1 VKRPKK
7 KTVRKLP
14 LKPKGKP
21 ARKKKTVDIT
31 LRRATQ
37 AAARRE
43 RTRQGQDIGKLPKC
57 KNPARRAE
65 CMASF
70 EKFCKTYSP
79 EIFYLP
85 WSKDLRKV
93 IAKIE
98 RVVIDHDKVAVA
110 MPRGSGKS
118 ALCRSAILWA
128 VLSGRH
134 SFVVLIGA
142 TAPQGS
148 AAVEW
153 FKKALSE
160 NRLLL
165 EDFPEVCFPL
175 KLLENEPRRC
185 LGQRYKG
192 AKTNIRWGKDQ
203 IVLPTI
209 PGSVASGFVIAATSL
224 EGQIRGMWH
233 TLPDG
238 RVVRPTLALADDPQ
252 TAESAR
258 SQGPNGQTTYR
269 LQTINQ
275 DVQGLAGPDQQ
286 TAILVPCTVICPGD
300 LADQILNRKQ
310 YPDFRGERTK
320 RLYSWPTNK
329 AMWEQY
335 RQLRE
340 QAMQG
345 DQPLTD
351 ATDFYR
357 ARMCKV
363 GRKLD
368 TQGDCGNCPHK
379 AECMDCGAV
388 VDWAERLDDPRN
400 LSAVQAAMHAFYKYG
415 ASGFAAEFQN
425 EPLANSG
432 SDAILTADLCQMRYN
447 GRRQYEVPLECTELV
462 MGVDMQQSSLWYVV
476 AAFKL
481 DFTGFV
487 IDYGV
492 WPRQIRRNFT
502 LKDVVD
508 GNANFQ
514 TMFPGRGVEGTIQ
527 AGLEEFI
534 GRSLATDYAKAGGGL
549 MRLSRVLVD
558 SGKWPGTIA
567 AVKHKI
573 GGAVMMLSKG
583 VGIRA
588 GNKPM
593 SSYKR
598 KKGERHDPYGHWYMP
613 SVDGTREFPH
623 VGVDTNY
630 WKSFLHS
637 SLLTAPGDPGALTLF
652 GDDPELHGLFAAHIT
667 AETFVETEGH
677 GRKVQEWTIKPQR
690 PDNHWLDAGVLAAV
704 AASIQGVTI
713 PNRKEPP
720 RTGIVRRKRV
730 SIDELLAR
738 RQVQEAAS

>member
-1 VKRPKK
+1 MKRAKGKKVPPKK
-7 KTVRKLP
+7 P
-14 LKPKGKP
+14 P
-21 ARKKKTVDIT
+21 AKKSPMDIAK
-31 LRRATQ
+31 RRAYQ
-37 AAARRE
+37 ADRLRE
-43 RTRQGQDIGKLPKC
+43 KTRQGQDIGKMPKC
-57 KNPARRAE
+57 KNRKRRKAA
-65 CMASF
+65 MAGF
-70 EKFCKTYSP
+70 GVFCKTYFP

-85 WSKDLRKV
+85 WSKDLLKV

-110 MPRGSGKS
+110 MPRGSGKTR
-118 ALCRSAILWA
+118 LCQAAILWA

-134 SFVVLIGA
+134 RFVVLIGA
-142 TAPQGS
+142 TAPQGT

-153 FKKALSE
+153 FKKVLSE

-165 EDFPEVCFPL
+165 EDFPEVCYPL

-192 AKTNIRWGKDQ
+192 QKTNIRWGKDQ

-209 PGSVASGFVIAATSL
+209 PGSKATGSIIAATSL

-286 TAILVPCTVICPGD
+286 TAILIPCTVICPGD
-300 LADQILNRKQ
+300 LADQLLDRKK
-310 YPDFRGERTK
+310 YPDYRGERTK

-329 AMWEQY
+329 ALWEQY
-335 RQLRE
+335 RELRE
-340 QAMQG
+340 QALQG
-345 DQPLTD
+345 DQSLD
-351 ATDFYR
+351 EATEFYR
-357 ARMCKV
+357 ARMCQA

-368 TQGDCGNCPHK
+368 EAGDCGNCAHK
-379 AECMDCGAV
+379 ANCMDCGAV

-415 ASGFAAEFQN
+415 AAGFAAEFQN
-425 EPLANSG
+425 EPLTSDG
-432 SDAILTADLCQMRYN
+432 SDAILTTEMCQMRFN
-447 GRRQYEVPLECTELV
+447 GRRQHEVPLECTELT
-462 MGVDMQQSSLWYVV
+462 MGVDVQQSCLFYVV
-476 AAFKL
+476 AGWRP
-481 DFTGFV
+481 DFTGHI

-492 WPRQIRRNFT
+492 WPRQTRRVFT
-502 LKDVVD
+502 MADIVD
-508 GNANFQ
+508 SHANFQ
-514 TMFPGRGVEGTIQ
+514 NKYAGRGVEAMIQ

-534 GRSLATDYAKAGGGL
+534 TSALATDYVRTGGGL
-549 MRLSRVLVD
+549 MRLSRILVD

-567 AVKHKI
+567 SVKHKV

-593 SSYKR
+593 SAYKR

-613 SVDGTREFPH
+613 SIDGTREFPH
-623 VGVDTNY
+623 VAVDTNY
-630 WKSFLHS
+630 WKSAIHS
-637 SLLTAPGDPGALTLF
+637 GLLTPPGDPGAITLF
-652 GDDPELHGLFAAHIT
+652 GDNPEMHALFAAHMT
-667 AETFVETEGH
+667 AETFVKTEGH
-677 GRKVQEWTIKPQR
+677 GREVQEWTIRPQR

-704 AASIQGVTI
+704 AASVQGVTI

-720 RTGIVRRKRV
+720 RSGIVRRKRV

-738 RQVQEAAS
+738 RQTMEAVAA